1 MAIRFLFRQFGT
13 VQRRGSYCSLSVW
26 QTVDVISV
34 RKIGA
39 DCWILFSGV
48 SDGEVFDMLSP
59 MSLVN
64 VLLGKNE
71 FEKMNKNC

>member
-13 VQRRGSYCSLSVW
+13 VQRRGSYCSLPVW
-26 QTVDVISV
+26 QAVDVISV

-39 DCWILFSGV
+39 DCCVLFSVV
-48 SDGEVFDMLSP
+48 SDGEAFYMLSP
-59 MSLVN
+59 MSPVN